1 MELQVHE
8 IDPAILVKRKE
19 FEELIQKFG
28 CNLKI
33 WIKYAR
39 WEEYQQHFNRSRYIW
54 ERALEKFQYKH
65 SLLWLKYAEFEMRN
79 RQFRLARNVWDRAVT
94 FLPEFDQLWFNYIQM
109 EQNMLD
115 NVVGARKIFKRLARQ
130 VFEGFVSCHPTVAA
144 WLSYAEFEMKNGD
157 VTKTRN
163 VYRRALDKLADD
175 KEVEQLFVSFV
186 EFEVR
191 CNNETEREEEEDC
204 YGLSLLESC

>member
-1 MELQVHE
+1 MELQVRE

-115 NVVGARKIFKRLARQ
+115 NVVGARKIFKRWMEWMKLDL
-130 VFEGFVSCHPTVAA
+130 PDN
-144 WLSYAEFEMKNGD
+144 YAEFEMKNGD

-163 VYRRALDKLADD
+163 VYRRELDKLADD

-204 YGLSLLESC
+204 YGLSLLESCSLDT